1 MSKEN
6 KAKVPEVR
14 MTKTA
19 RLRLLKANPI
29 IKYQIQKTNNM
40 EMAKSL
46 NLDNVSLIK
55 KSVVDKAA
63 GISSN
68 IDKEMK
74 VRKTLIPN
82 EESKKFSSSKIK
94 KENQEKKKDQVNPI
108 KIQTLN
114 KKVVRRSMS
123 APRLRPNKDIVKTIT
138 EDQEIMNRSV
148 SFDNIPHNLVNEASR
163 NVQTPSDKKK
173 TFNASVS
180 SHKKSLFNLTPS
192 APQDLRRRLS
202 DWLEK
207 RNKLSSFKHLK
218 CFGVPKIDLIEEE
231 NKENVNTSRIQRE
244 GSYEDLKIDKPLYTN
259 EDDTTLLFAPS
270 DLDKLAREAMKDLH
284 CLMSEG
290 YPKEQC
296 EAWLKIICV
305 KCPSIV
311 EDPQYWECRA
321 TLEQFRGNIG
331 SAVECYKTAVV
342 QGAEVT
348 SVEESLDRLLEKFKL
363 LDIESSSDQKEPQ
376 KERVKAMKDFKNV
389 FTSMIIKFAIQ
400 EKTIKNTSKNKHNQH
415 EVPNSSSRLLVTPV
429 RRSTRLSRSLYTS
442 TPGTKLCSTIQE
454 LNSDEK
460 QKMTFQPNSALL
472 NM

>member
-94 KENQEKKKDQVNPI
+94 
-108 KIQTLN
+108 
-114 KKVVRRSMS
+114 
-123 APRLRPNKDIVKTIT
+123 KDIVKTIT